1 MEGGENGEG
10 REEKNGGRVSGE
22 GVYEGSK
29 QEDQSRI
36 EIDEMEKGKSV
47 RRRWEAWR

>member
-10 REEKNGGRVSGE
+10 GRRMGRVSGE

-29 QEDQSRI
+29 REDQSRI